1 MSSHVPGY
9 ADHARAKTLAD
20 ASLIIIGALVLGVG
34 LVSSGV
40 VRHLVQT
47 APSWLTVYFGLR
59 RCTEAKWSALPS
71 FVFWLLI
78 VIAIWLYLLG
88 IAKIVTGHFTMVE
101 IAMTIIVGIAC
112 VFGIVQSLRIRSGT
126 NWISALLISASVTA
140 IQLVVFRLSQIPGVA
155 NH

>member
-59 RCTEAKWSALPS
+59 RCTEANGAES
-71 FVFWLLI
+71 FKLVATVETITFAPAARA
-78 VIAIWLYLLG
+78 VRHTPVRFA
-88 IAKIVTGHFTMVE
+88 AKF
-101 IAMTIIVGIAC
+101 A
-112 VFGIVQSLRIRSGT
+112 
-126 NWISALLISASVTA
+126 
-140 IQLVVFRLSQIPGVA
+140 
-155 NH
+155 